1 MTRSAGIDSRR
12 RALLGIALLS
22 TLAACTKSPADEVAA
37 APISDS
43 VARPDSTAHFA
54 ELERRFDARLG
65 IFAVATG
72 SETTV
77 AYRADERFA
86 FCSTFKAFAA
96 AAVLSRNPLSHLD
109 TRVGFTREDIRSISP
124 ITQDRVESGM
134 TIGELCDAAVR
145 YSDGTAGNLLLDDI
159 GGTAGFTDYLRG
171 LGDQVGRMDN
181 YEPEL
186 NNVVPGNDSDTT
198 TPSAI
203 AADFRTL
210 ILGSVLPD
218 DKRAFLTDWL
228 ERNVTGAKRIKA
240 AIPDGWT
247 VANKTGTGN
256 YGRANDI
263 AIVTPPA
270 RPPLLLAIMSDRP
283 GGYDAQPSEDL
294 IAEAARHIFTTLN

>member
-22 TLAACTKSPADEVAA
+22 TLAACTKSADEVAA

-86 FCSTFKAFAA
+86 FCSTFKALAA

-109 TRVGFTREDIRSISP
+109 TRVRFTREDIRSISP
-124 ITQDRVESGM
+124 ITKDRVESGM

-171 LGDQVGRMDN
+171 LGDQVGRLDN

-186 NNVVPGNDSDTT
+186 NNVVPGDDSDTT
-198 TPSAI
+198 TPRAI

-218 DKRAFLTDWL
+218 DKRALLTDWL

-294 IAEAARHIFTTLN
+294 IAEAARHIFTALN

>member
-1 MTRSAGIDSRR
+1 MTHSAGTDSRR

-22 TLAACTKSPADEVAA
+22 TLAACAKAPAREI
-37 APISDS
+37 APAPVSDS

-72 SETTV
+72 SGSTL

-86 FCSTFKAFAA
+86 FCSTFKALAA

-109 TRVGFTREDIRSISP
+109 TRIRFTRGDIRSISP
-124 ITQDRVESGM
+124 ITQHRVDSGM

-171 LGDQVGRMDN
+171 LGDQVSQLDN

-186 NNVVPGNDSDTT
+186 NSVVPGDDSDTT
-198 TPSAI
+198 TPRAI

-210 ILGSVLPD
+210 ILGSALPD
-218 DKRAFLTDWL
+218 DKRALLTDWL
-228 ERNVTGAKRIKA
+228 RRNVTGAKRIKA
-240 AIPDGWT
+240 ATPDGWT
-247 VANKTGTGN
+247 IANKTGTGN

-263 AIVTPPA
+263 AIVTPPS

-283 GGYDAQPSEDL
+283 SGYDAQPSEDL
-294 IAEAARHIFTTLN
+294 IAEAARHIFTILN